1 MGGFRGENND
11 FKTKIK
17 QRVFKNPLFTM
28 WEDYEKDF
36 LQILNMSLNPRNI

>member
-28 WEDYEKDF
+28 AGE
-36 LQILNMSLNPRNI
+36 